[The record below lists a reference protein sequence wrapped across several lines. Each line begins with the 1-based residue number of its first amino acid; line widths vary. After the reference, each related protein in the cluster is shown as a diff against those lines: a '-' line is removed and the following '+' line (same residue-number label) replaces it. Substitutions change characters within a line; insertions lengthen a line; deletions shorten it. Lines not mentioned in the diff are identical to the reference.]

1 MPWFKKNLRQ
11 WLNRFSLRA
20 CFLTLFFSGYSKK
33 APGTIGSLVA
43 LLLGLPILIFSANT
57 LFLAAI
63 LIGLIA
69 IAQIDKEEEESKIHD
84 SSYIVIDE
92 LVGMW
97 LAMAISGLSL
107 AGVILS
113 FIFFRIY
120 DITKP
125 SLIGKIDKE
134 VKGGLGVV
142 ADDALAGVLAGL
154 SVLLAINILGFFN
167 IKL

>member
-1 MPWFKKNLRQ
+1 MDK
-11 WLNRFSLRA
+11 FSLRA

-43 LLLGLPILIFSANT
+43 LLLGLPVLIFSANT
-57 LFLAAI
+57 LFLGAI
-63 LIGLIA
+63 FIGLIA
-69 IAQIDKEEEESKIHD
+69 IAQIDKEEEETKRHD

-97 LAMAISGLSL
+97 LSMAISGLSL
-107 AGVILS
+107 AGVVLS

-154 SVLLAINILGFFN
+154 SALLVIHILGFFN

>member
-1 MPWFKKNLRQ
+1 MNK
-11 WLNRFSLRA
+11 FSLRV

-43 LLLGLPILIFSANT
+43 LLLGLPVLIFSANT
-57 LFLAAI
+57 LFLAAV

-97 LAMAISGLSL
+97 LAMAISRLSL
-107 AGVILS
+107 AGVVLS
-113 FIFFRIY
+113 FVFFRIY

-154 SVLLAINILGFFN
+154 STLLVINILGFFN

>member
-1 MPWFKKNLRQ
+1 MNK
-11 WLNRFSLRA
+11 FSLRA

-43 LLLGLPILIFSANT
+43 LLLGLPVLIFSANT
-57 LFLAAI
+57 LFLAAV

-154 SVLLAINILGFFN
+154 SVLLVINILGFFN

>member
-1 MPWFKKNLRQ
+1 MNK
-11 WLNRFSLRA
+11 FSLRA

-33 APGTIGSLVA
+33 APGTIGSFVA

-57 LFLAAI
+57 LFLAAV

-154 SVLLAINILGFFN
+154 SALLAINILGFFN

>member
-1 MPWFKKNLRQ
+1 MDK
-11 WLNRFSLRA
+11 FSLRA

-43 LLLGLPILIFSANT
+43 LLLGLPVLIFSANT
-57 LFLAAI
+57 LFLGAI
-63 LIGLIA
+63 FVGLIA
-69 IAQIDKEEEESKIHD
+69 ITQIDKEEEETKRHD

-97 LAMAISGLSL
+97 LAMAVSGLSL

-154 SVLLAINILGFFN
+154 STLLAINILGFFN
-167 IKL
+167 IKF

>member
-1 MPWFKKNLRQ
+1 MNK
-11 WLNRFSLRA
+11 FSLRA

-43 LLLGLPILIFSANT
+43 LLLGLPVLIFSANT
-57 LFLAAI
+57 LFLAAV

-69 IAQIDKEEEESKIHD
+69 ITQIDKEEEESKIHD

-154 SVLLAINILGFFN
+154 SALLAINILGFFN

>member
-1 MPWFKKNLRQ
+1 MNK
-11 WLNRFSLRA
+11 FSLRA

-43 LLLGLPILIFSANT
+43 LLLGLPVLIFSANT

-63 LIGLIA
+63 FIGLIA

-107 AGVILS
+107 AGVVLS

-154 SVLLAINILGFFN
+154 STLLAINILGFFN

>member
-1 MPWFKKNLRQ
+1 MDK
-11 WLNRFSLRA
+11 FSLRA

-43 LLLGLPILIFSANT
+43 LLLGLPVLIFSANT

-63 LIGLIA
+63 FIGLIA
-69 IAQIDKEEEESKIHD
+69 IAQIDKEEEETNIHD

-107 AGVILS
+107 AGVVLS

-154 SVLLAINILGFFN
+154 SALLVIHILGFFN

>member
-1 MPWFKKNLRQ
+1 MNKFN
-11 WLNRFSLRA
+11 LRA

-33 APGTIGSLVA
+33 APGTIGSFVA

-57 LFLAAI
+57 LFLAAV

-69 IAQIDKEEEESKIHD
+69 ITQIDKEEEESKIHD

-125 SLIGKIDKE
+125 SLISKIDKE

>member
-1 MPWFKKNLRQ
+1 MDK
-11 WLNRFSLRA
+11 FSLRA

-57 LFLAAI
+57 LFLGAI
-63 LIGLIA
+63 FVGLIA
-69 IAQIDKEEEESKIHD
+69 IAQIDKEEEETKIHD

-107 AGVILS
+107 AGVVLS

-125 SLIGKIDKE
+125 SLIGRIDKE

-154 SVLLAINILGFFN
+154 SALLVIHILGFFN
-167 IKL
+167 IKF

>member
-1 MPWFKKNLRQ
+1 MDKFN
-11 WLNRFSLRA
+11 LRA

-43 LLLGLPILIFSANT
+43 LLLGLPVLIFSANT
-57 LFLAAI
+57 LFLGAI
-63 LIGLIA
+63 FVGLIA
-69 IAQIDKEEEESKIHD
+69 IAQIDKEEEETKRHD

-154 SVLLAINILGFFN
+154 SVLLVINVLGFFN

>member
-1 MPWFKKNLRQ
+1 M
-11 WLNRFSLRA
+11 
-20 CFLTLFFSGYSKK
+20 
-33 APGTIGSLVA
+33 
-43 LLLGLPILIFSANT
+43 LLGLPILIFSANT
-57 LFLAAI
+57 LFLAAV

-69 IAQIDKEEEESKIHD
+69 ITQIDKEEEESKIHD

-113 FIFFRIY
+113 FIFFRFY

-154 SVLLAINILGFFN
+154 SALLAINILGFFN

>member
-1 MPWFKKNLRQ
+1 MDK
-11 WLNRFSLRA
+11 FSLRT

-43 LLLGLPILIFSANT
+43 LLLGLPVLIFSANT
-57 LFLAAI
+57 LFLGAI
-63 LIGLIA
+63 FVGLIA
-69 IAQIDKEEEESKIHD
+69 IAQIDKEEEETKRHD

-154 SVLLAINILGFFN
+154 SALLVIHILGFFN

>member
-1 MPWFKKNLRQ
+1 MDK
-11 WLNRFSLRA
+11 FSLRA

-43 LLLGLPILIFSANT
+43 LLLGLPVLIFSANT
-57 LFLAAI
+57 LFLGAI
-63 LIGLIA
+63 FVGLIA

-107 AGVILS
+107 AGVLLS

-125 SLIGKIDKE
+125 SLIGRIDKE

-154 SVLLAINILGFFN
+154 SALLVIHILGFFN

>member
-1 MPWFKKNLRQ
+1 MDK
-11 WLNRFSLRA
+11 FSLRA

-43 LLLGLPILIFSANT
+43 LLLGLPVLIFSANT

-63 LIGLIA
+63 FIGLIA
-69 IAQIDKEEEESKIHD
+69 IAQIDKEEEESKRHD

-107 AGVILS
+107 VGVVLS

-154 SVLLAINILGFFN
+154 SALLVINVLGFFN
-167 IKL
+167 IKF

>member
-1 MPWFKKNLRQ
+1 MDKFN
-11 WLNRFSLRA
+11 LRA

-43 LLLGLPILIFSANT
+43 LLLGLPVLIFSANT
-57 LFLAAI
+57 LFLGAI
-63 LIGLIA
+63 FVGLIA

-107 AGVILS
+107 AGVVLS

-154 SVLLAINILGFFN
+154 SVLLVISVLGFFN
-167 IKL
+167 IKF

>member
-1 MPWFKKNLRQ
+1 MDK
-11 WLNRFSLRA
+11 FSLRA

-43 LLLGLPILIFSANT
+43 LLLGLPVLIFSANT
-57 LFLAAI
+57 LFLGAI
-63 LIGLIA
+63 FIGLIA
-69 IAQIDKEEEESKIHD
+69 IAQIDKEEEETKRHD

-107 AGVILS
+107 AGVVLS
-113 FIFFRIY
+113 FIFFRVY

-125 SLIGKIDKE
+125 SLIGRIDKE

-154 SVLLAINILGFFN
+154 SALLVINVLGFFN

>member
-1 MPWFKKNLRQ
+1 M
-11 WLNRFSLRA
+11 
-20 CFLTLFFSGYSKK
+20 
-33 APGTIGSLVA
+33 
-43 LLLGLPILIFSANT
+43 LLGLPILIFSANT
-57 LFLAAI
+57 LFLGAI
-63 LIGLIA
+63 FVGLIA
-69 IAQIDKEEEESKIHD
+69 ITQIDKEEEESKIHD

-97 LAMAISGLSL
+97 IAMAISGLSL

-154 SVLLAINILGFFN
+154 SALLVINVLGFFN
-167 IKL
+167 IKF

>member
-1 MPWFKKNLRQ
+1 MDK
-11 WLNRFSLRA
+11 FSLRA

-43 LLLGLPILIFSANT
+43 LLLGLPVLIFSANT

-107 AGVILS
+107 AGVVLS

-142 ADDALAGVLAGL
+142 ADDALAGILAGL
-154 SVLLAINILGFFN
+154 SVLLVINILGFFN

>member
-1 MPWFKKNLRQ
+1 MDKFN
-11 WLNRFSLRA
+11 LRA

-57 LFLAAI
+57 LFLGAVFV
-63 LIGLIA
+63 GLIA
-69 IAQIDKEEEESKIHD
+69 IAQIDKEEEETKIHD

-107 AGVILS
+107 AGVVLS

-125 SLIGKIDKE
+125 SLIGRIDKE

-154 SVLLAINILGFFN
+154 SVLLVINVLGFFN

>member
-1 MPWFKKNLRQ
+1 MDK
-11 WLNRFSLRA
+11 FSLRA

-43 LLLGLPILIFSANT
+43 LLLGLPVLIFSANT
-57 LFLAAI
+57 LFLGAI
-63 LIGLIA
+63 FVGLIA
-69 IAQIDKEEEESKIHD
+69 IAQIDKEEEETKRHD

-107 AGVILS
+107 AGVVLS

-154 SVLLAINILGFFN
+154 SALLVISVLGFFN
-167 IKL
+167 IKF

>member
-1 MPWFKKNLRQ
+1 M
-11 WLNRFSLRA
+11 
-20 CFLTLFFSGYSKK
+20 
-33 APGTIGSLVA
+33 
-43 LLLGLPILIFSANT
+43 LLGLPILIFSANT
-57 LFLAAI
+57 LFLGAI
-63 LIGLIA
+63 FIGLIA

-154 SVLLAINILGFFN
+154 SVLLVISILGFFN
-167 IKL
+167 IKF

>member
-1 MPWFKKNLRQ
+1 MNK
-11 WLNRFSLRA
+11 FSLRA

-43 LLLGLPILIFSANT
+43 LLLGLPVLIFSANT

-107 AGVILS
+107 AGVVLS

-142 ADDALAGVLAGL
+142 ADDALAGALAGL
-154 SVLLAINILGFFN
+154 SALLAINILGFFN

>member
-1 MPWFKKNLRQ
+1 MDK
-11 WLNRFSLRA
+11 FSLRA

-43 LLLGLPILIFSANT
+43 LLLGLPVLIFSANT

-107 AGVILS
+107 VGVVLS

-154 SVLLAINILGFFN
+154 SALLVIHILGFFN

>member
-1 MPWFKKNLRQ
+1 MNK
-11 WLNRFSLRA
+11 FSLRA

-43 LLLGLPILIFSANT
+43 LLLGLPVLIFSANT
-57 LFLAAI
+57 LFLGAI

-107 AGVILS
+107 AGVVLS

-154 SVLLAINILGFFN
+154 SALLIINILGFFN

>member
-1 MPWFKKNLRQ
+1 MDKFN
-11 WLNRFSLRA
+11 LRA

-43 LLLGLPILIFSANT
+43 LLLGLPVLIFSANT
-57 LFLAAI
+57 LFLGAVF
-63 LIGLIA
+63 IGLIA
-69 IAQIDKEEEESKIHD
+69 IAQIDKEEEESKRHD

-142 ADDALAGVLAGL
+142 ADDALAGILAGL
-154 SVLLAINILGFFN
+154 SVLLVIHILGFFN

>member
-1 MPWFKKNLRQ
+1 MNK
-11 WLNRFSLRA
+11 FSLRA

-43 LLLGLPILIFSANT
+43 LLLGLPVLIFSANT
-57 LFLAAI
+57 LFLAAV

-107 AGVILS
+107 AGVVLS

-154 SVLLAINILGFFN
+154 SVLLVIHILGFFN
-167 IKL
+167 IRL

>member
-1 MPWFKKNLRQ
+1 M
-11 WLNRFSLRA
+11 
-20 CFLTLFFSGYSKK
+20 
-33 APGTIGSLVA
+33 
-43 LLLGLPILIFSANT
+43 LLGLPILIFSANT
-57 LFLAAI
+57 LFLGAI
-63 LIGLIA
+63 FVGLIA
-69 IAQIDKEEEESKIHD
+69 ITQIDKEEEETKRHD

-120 DITKP
+120 DVTKP
-125 SLIGKIDKE
+125 SLIGRIDKE

-142 ADDALAGVLAGL
+142 ADDALAGILAGL
-154 SVLLAINILGFFN
+154 SALLVINVLGFFN
-167 IKL
+167 IKF

>member
-1 MPWFKKNLRQ
+1 MF
-11 WLNRFSLRA
+11 
-20 CFLTLFFSGYSKK
+20 
-33 APGTIGSLVA
+33 
-43 LLLGLPILIFSANT
+43 LGLPVLIFSANT
-57 LFLAAI
+57 LFLAAV

-113 FIFFRIY
+113 FIFFRFY

-154 SVLLAINILGFFN
+154 SALLAINILGFFN

>member
-1 MPWFKKNLRQ
+1 M
-11 WLNRFSLRA
+11 
-20 CFLTLFFSGYSKK
+20 
-33 APGTIGSLVA
+33 
-43 LLLGLPILIFSANT
+43 LLGLPILIFSANT
-57 LFLAAI
+57 LFLGAVFV
-63 LIGLIA
+63 GLIA
-69 IAQIDKEEEESKIHD
+69 ITQIDKEEEETKRHD

-107 AGVILS
+107 AGMVLS

-125 SLIGKIDKE
+125 SLIGRIDKE

-154 SVLLAINILGFFN
+154 SALLVIHILGFFN
-167 IKL
+167 IKF

>member
-1 MPWFKKNLRQ
+1 MDK
-11 WLNRFSLRA
+11 FSLRA

-43 LLLGLPILIFSANT
+43 LLLGLPVLIFSANT
-57 LFLAAI
+57 LFLGAI
-63 LIGLIA
+63 FVGLIA
-69 IAQIDKEEEESKIHD
+69 IAQIDKEEEESKRHD

-125 SLIGKIDKE
+125 SLIGKIDKK

-154 SVLLAINILGFFN
+154 SVLLVIHILGFFN

>member
-1 MPWFKKNLRQ
+1 MDK
-11 WLNRFSLRA
+11 FSLRA

-43 LLLGLPILIFSANT
+43 LLLGLPVLIFSANT
-57 LFLAAI
+57 LFLGAI
-63 LIGLIA
+63 FVGLVA
-69 IAQIDKEEEESKIHD
+69 ITQIDKEEEETKRHD

-107 AGVILS
+107 AGVVLS

-154 SVLLAINILGFFN
+154 SVLLVISILGFFN
-167 IKL
+167 IKF

>member
-1 MPWFKKNLRQ
+1 MDKFG
-11 WLNRFSLRA
+11 LRA

-43 LLLGLPILIFSANT
+43 LLLGLPVLIFSANT

-154 SVLLAINILGFFN
+154 SALLVINILGFFN

>member
-1 MPWFKKNLRQ
+1 MDK
-11 WLNRFSLRA
+11 FSLRA

-57 LFLAAI
+57 LFLGAVFV
-63 LIGLIA
+63 GLIA
-69 IAQIDKEEEESKIHD
+69 ITQIDKEEEETKRHD

-125 SLIGKIDKE
+125 SLIGRIDKE

-154 SVLLAINILGFFN
+154 SALLVINVLGFFN

>member
-1 MPWFKKNLRQ
+1 M
-11 WLNRFSLRA
+11 
-20 CFLTLFFSGYSKK
+20 
-33 APGTIGSLVA
+33 
-43 LLLGLPILIFSANT
+43 LLGLPVLIFSANT

-63 LIGLIA
+63 FIGLIA
-69 IAQIDKEEEESKIHD
+69 ITQIDKEEEESKIHD

-107 AGVILS
+107 AGVVLS

-154 SVLLAINILGFFN
+154 SALLVIHILGFFN

>member
-1 MPWFKKNLRQ
+1 MDKFG
-11 WLNRFSLRA
+11 LRA

-43 LLLGLPILIFSANT
+43 LLLGLPVLIFSANT
-57 LFLAAI
+57 LFLGAV

-154 SVLLAINILGFFN
+154 SALLVINILGFFN

>member
-1 MPWFKKNLRQ
+1 MDKFG
-11 WLNRFSLRA
+11 LRA

-43 LLLGLPILIFSANT
+43 LLLGLPVLIFSANT
-57 LFLAAI
+57 LFLAAV

-154 SVLLAINILGFFN
+154 STLLVINILGFFN

>member
-1 MPWFKKNLRQ
+1 MDK
-11 WLNRFSLRA
+11 FSLRA

-43 LLLGLPILIFSANT
+43 LLLGLPVLIFSANT
-57 LFLAAI
+57 LFLGAI
-63 LIGLIA
+63 FVGLIA
-69 IAQIDKEEEESKIHD
+69 IAQIDKEEEETKRHD

-125 SLIGKIDKE
+125 SLIGRIDKE

-154 SVLLAINILGFFN
+154 SALLVIHILGFFN
-167 IKL
+167 IKF

>member
-1 MPWFKKNLRQ
+1 MDK
-11 WLNRFSLRA
+11 FSLRA

-57 LFLAAI
+57 LFLGAVFV
-63 LIGLIA
+63 GLIA
-69 IAQIDKEEEESKIHD
+69 IAQIDKEEEETKRHD

-107 AGVILS
+107 AGVVLS

-154 SVLLAINILGFFN
+154 SVLLVINVLGFFN

>member
-1 MPWFKKNLRQ
+1 M
-11 WLNRFSLRA
+11 
-20 CFLTLFFSGYSKK
+20 
-33 APGTIGSLVA
+33 
-43 LLLGLPILIFSANT
+43 LLGLPILIFSANT
-57 LFLAAI
+57 LFLGAI
-63 LIGLIA
+63 FVGLIA
-69 IAQIDKEEEESKIHD
+69 ITQIDKEEEESKIHD

-97 LAMAISGLSL
+97 IAMAISGLSL

-125 SLIGKIDKE
+125 SLIGTIDKK

-154 SVLLAINILGFFN
+154 SALLVINILGFFN
-167 IKL
+167 IKF